1 MTWRLGRPGEK
12 EAGEVSRDNM
22 GSQPEGGHRA
32 HAWAVGLEVRMAS
45 YGVEILAGT
54 ADT

>member
-22 GSQPEGGHRA
+22 GSQPEGGRA
-32 HAWAVGLEVRMAS
+32 HARAVGLEVRMAS
-45 YGVEILAGT
+45 YGVEILAGI
-54 ADT
+54 ADM